1 MMAGQVIRFF
11 AGGNTSRGFYSLYD
25 WALAGL
31 DKVFFLLGG
40 PGTGKSTLM
49 KKIAEK
55 WSRNGYSIELMHS
68 PLEPDAVEGVVIPE
82 LKTAVVSGKILRHID
97 VRAPGV
103 VEEFLDLNSGLQTEK
118 LAPMKDQIL
127 GLHDETA
134 NRLKAA
140 YQSFAEALRIHDD
153 WEKIY
158 IDNIDFEK
166 ADELTEKLAGKFFEN
181 KYANKKAHEK
191 RRFLGAATPEGSVD
205 FVPDITAGLEKRYFI
220 KGRAGSGKSTMLK
233 KIAAEGL
240 KRGFDAEIYQCGFDP
255 ESLDMV
261 LFRELGFA
269 IFDSTKP
276 HEYFPSREGDEIIE
290 LYGTIIDPD
299 TDERHAGEIEEIS
312 RKYRKKINEAV
323 AHLAEAKA
331 ANDRVEE
338 IYQAAMDFTVADAFF
353 EKVDAAI
360 RKMAR

>member
-1 MMAGQVIRFF
+1 MKNCR
-11 AGGNTSRGFYSLYD
+11 
-25 WALAGL
+25 
-31 DKVFFLLGG
+31 KV
-40 PGTGKSTLM
+40 
-49 KKIAEK
+49 EQEQ
-55 WSRNGYSIELMHS
+55 YSIELMHS

-166 ADELTEKLAGKFFEN
+166 ADELAEKLAKKFFEN
-181 KYANKKAHEK
+181 KNANKKAHEK
-191 RRFLGAATPEGSVD
+191 RIFIGAATPEGSVD

-276 HEYFPSREGDEIIE
+276 HEYFRP
-290 LYGTIIDPD
+290 
-299 TDERHAGEIEEIS
+299 
-312 RKYRKKINEAV
+312 
-323 AHLAEAKA
+323 AKA
-331 ANDRVEE
+331 MKLLNFTEQLSTR
-338 IYQAAMDFTVADAFF
+338 IPMSAMPEKLRKSPGSTGKKSMKRSHTWPRQKRPTTAWKKFTKRRWILPLLMHFLKKWMPPFGKWPGERGLPPHVPA
-353 EKVDAAI
+353 
-360 RKMAR
+360 